1 MAYLGTTFGNY
12 LFKGFCLRLCKEVS
26 GWVWWQ
32 ILLQTLWI
40 ISPLRNYINWE
51 FFFFFLNNNNL
62 FYRLVCSV
70 LLNSCLGWALVD
82 PDLLAFGGSSNVDKN
97 SPTSLEQCQNELTT
111 CRRHTSEHAA
121 PTQDQVLDQ
130 MKQVVGSW
138 MYRVGM
144 HVSISCFSLVPLDFG
159 ILYYKQNATHKHEIV
174 TLKQGHCIRF
184 FFFC

>member
-1 MAYLGTTFGNY
+1 MQSGNWMG
-12 LFKGFCLRLCKEVS
+12 LMTDITADIMNNITLEKLHQLRV
-26 GWVWWQ
+26 
-32 ILLQTLWI
+32 
-40 ISPLRNYINWE
+40 
-51 FFFFFLNNNNL
+51 FLKNNNL

-70 LLNSCLGWALVD
+70 LALLNSCLGWALVD